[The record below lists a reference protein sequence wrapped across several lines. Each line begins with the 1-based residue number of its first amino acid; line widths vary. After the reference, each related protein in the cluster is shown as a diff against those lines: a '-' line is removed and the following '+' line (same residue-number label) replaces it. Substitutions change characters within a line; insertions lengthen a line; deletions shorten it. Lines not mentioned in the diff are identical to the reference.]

1 MGLRVDVLVCPRC
14 PWELTLRAR
23 LALSLAAVASLVVGA
38 NVAAEAQTK
47 HPAVVDDDP
56 VNTTPHLAADDAGVT
71 PRVLA
76 LSRWA
81 DTVYIGG
88 IFRGLENPQRRNQK
102 VRHNLAAFD
111 AGTGAI
117 GRFAP
122 NVNGPVWSIRTTKK
136 AVYIGGEFT
145 RVNGVRRHGLAKLN
159 RRTGNVVR
167 AFKAP
172 FTSGRVTDLALVRG
186 RLIAGGSFDRKL
198 VALRPDT
205 GRATNYIRP
214 AIKGKLPNSSTRSG
228 VFRFAVS
235 QSGAHLVAIGN
246 FLRVGG
252 KERTRA
258 FMLRLRGSAARLT
271 RWWYEPLR
279 DKCRA
284 DGPSKQ
290 AYLTDV
296 DFSPRGGYFVLAS
309 TGYVVPT
316 PADIGRMV
324 CDAAA
329 RFETDVMR
337 PSRPT
342 WINYTGGD
350 TLHSV
355 AVTGAAVYVQG
366 HSRWLDNPEG
376 VDSEGPG
383 AVDRRGGG
391 AINPRTGKALR
402 WNPVMPNQVGGYAFL
417 ATRDGL
423 WLGRD
428 GRRIGGEYHRGI
440 AFLPLR

>member
-1 MGLRVDVLVCPRC
+1 LRV
-14 PWELTLRAR
+14 R
-23 LALSLAAVASLVVGA
+23 LALSLTAVASLVVGA
-38 NVAAEAQTK
+38 NAATEAQTN
-47 HPAVVDDDP
+47 HRAVVDDDP
-56 VNTTPHLAADDAGVT
+56 VNTTPHLASDGSGVT

-76 LSRWA
+76 LSKRG

-88 IFRGLENPQRRNQK
+88 VFRRLENPSRDNLK

-111 AGTGAI
+111 ADTGRI
-117 GRFAP
+117 RSFDP
-122 NVNGPVWSIRTTKK
+122 NVNGPVWAVRTTKR

-172 FTSGRVTDLALVRG
+172 FRSGRVTDLALVHG
-186 RLIAGGSFDRKL
+186 RLIAGGTFDRRL
-198 VALRPDT
+198 VGLRPDT

-214 AIKGKLPNSSTRSG
+214 AIKGKLPNSSTRGG

-235 QSGAHLVAIGN
+235 RSGTHLVAVGN

-252 KERTRA
+252 KQRTRA

-284 DGPSKQ
+284 DSPSKQ

-296 DFSPRGGYFVLAS
+296 DFSPRGGYFVIVS
-309 TGYVVPT
+309 TGYVP
-316 PADIGRMV
+316 PLGSAPGRML

-329 RFETDVMR
+329 RFETDVRR

-366 HSRWLDNPEG
+366 HSRWLDNPQG
-376 VDSEGPG
+376 IDFEGPG
-383 AVDRRGGG
+383 AVDRLGGG

-423 WLGRD
+423 WIGRD
-428 GRRIGGEYHRGI
+428 GKRIGGEYHRGI

>member
-1 MGLRVDVLVCPRC
+1 M
-14 PWELTLRAR
+14 TLRAR

-38 NVAAEAQTK
+38 NVATEAQTS
-47 HPAVVDDDP
+47 HPRVVDDNP
-56 VNTTPHLAADDAGVT
+56 VNTTPHLYSDGSGVT

-76 LSRWA
+76 LSKWG
-81 DTVYIGG
+81 DTTYIGG
-88 IFRGLENPQRRNQK
+88 IFRRLENPQRRNQK

-111 AGTGAI
+111 ADTGAI
-117 GRFAP
+117 RTFAP
-122 NVNGPVWSIRTTKK
+122 RVNGPVWAIQTTKR

-159 RRTGNVVR
+159 RRTGHVVR

-172 FTSGRVTDLALVRG
+172 FSSGRVTDLELVRG
-186 RLIAGGSFDRKL
+186 RLITGGSFDRKL
-198 VALRPDT
+198 VGLRPDT
-205 GRATNYIRP
+205 GRPTNYIRP
-214 AIKGKLPNSSTRSG
+214 AIKGKVPNSSTRSG

-235 QSGAHLVAIGN
+235 RSGTHLVAVGN
-246 FLRVGG
+246 FVRVGG
-252 KERTRA
+252 KQRSRA
-258 FMLRLRGSAARLT
+258 VMLRLRGSSARLT
-271 RWWYEPLR
+271 RWWYPPLR
-279 DKCRA
+279 GKCRA

-296 DFSPRGGYFVLAS
+296 DFSPRGGYFVLVS
-309 TGYVVPT
+309 TGWVP
-316 PADIGRMV
+316 PPGSAPDRMV

-355 AVTGAAVYVQG
+355 AITGAAVYVQG
-366 HSRWLDNPEG
+366 HSRWLDNPLG

-423 WLGRD
+423 WIGRD
-428 GRRIGGEYHRGI
+428 GKRIGGEYHRGI